1 MVGNTT
7 YASDTYSSYEGCY
20 SLTFS
25 SSSSGY
31 SSRTTYIGD
40 YAGTPTGYDIG
51 YERGADG
58 SGDIWMAVDDATSPV
73 KCYQASTGGMVE
85 GIEASIG
92 IGSDIRGVCF
102 EDSSSRYLWVSNQ
115 TTDQLYRIDLGTAVG
130 EGGRAGIKPLGINV
144 GQNPFYGV
152 TTVYLN
158 GFGDHAILQVFDLCG
173 REVLSEPAGQSCML
187 DGSLLPAG
195 VYVLRAI
202 DPAGRIATA
211 SVVKL

>member
-1 MVGNTT
+1 
-7 YASDTYSSYEGCY
+7 
-20 SLTFS
+20 
-25 SSSSGY
+25 
-31 SSRTTYIGD
+31 
-40 YAGTPTGYDIG
+40 
-51 YERGADG
+51 
-58 SGDIWMAVDDATSPV
+58 
-73 KCYQASTGGMVE
+73 MVE